1 MIKVALV
8 LIRDGQRKDFPL
20 TGKSTTVGRA
30 IDCTLRVPTGD
41 VSRKHCEILVG
52 DRDVTVKDL
61 GSANGTYVN
70 GKRVA
75 ESKVAAGDRIQVG
88 PATFVVQINGKPE
101 NVALPSG
108 APAEPVRP
116 ATAKPAA
123 APGPSAQA
131 GQAKPSTP
139 AAKPPTPGVKPATP
153 KPAPGKPAQE
163 EKIFELD
170 ESDFDL
176 DDALAELDAL
186 DVDDDLD
193 SGERPKP
200 GKK

>member
-20 TGKSTTVGRA
+20 AGKSTTVGRA

-41 VSRKHCEILVG
+41 VSRKHCEIVVG

-75 ESKVAAGDRIQVG
+75 ESKVAAGDRIQIG

-101 NVALPSG
+101 NIAIAPG
-108 APAEPVRP
+108 APAAPAAPAAKAAPAQPPRP
-116 ATAKPAA
+116 ADAKPAA
-123 APGPSAQA
+123 APA
-131 GQAKPSTP
+131 PSTKP
-139 AAKPPTPGVKPATP
+139 GPAKPPTP
-153 KPAPGKPAQE
+153 KPAPGKSARE
-163 EKIFELD
+163 EQIFELD

-193 SGERPKP
+193 SGDRPKP